1 MRVVRGWRGA
11 DVGRRGVD
19 PLQAEA
25 LLVVAIAHQ
34 SGEARRRRA
43 RGARAELQQLG
54 ALRSRAH
61 DSLHDLF
68 AAPIAITLKVMF

>member
-1 MRVVRGWRGA
+1 MRERQGLDGGGGA
-11 DVGRRGVD
+11 D
-19 PLQAEA
+19 PLQAE
-25 LLVVAIAHQ
+25 LLRVVSIAHQ

-61 DSLHDLF
+61 DSL
-68 AAPIAITLKVMF
+68 IV

>member
-1 MRVVRGWRGA
+1 MRERQGLEGGGGA
-11 DVGRRGVD
+11 D
-19 PLQAEA
+19 PLQAE
-25 LLVVAIAHQ
+25 LLRVVSIAHQ